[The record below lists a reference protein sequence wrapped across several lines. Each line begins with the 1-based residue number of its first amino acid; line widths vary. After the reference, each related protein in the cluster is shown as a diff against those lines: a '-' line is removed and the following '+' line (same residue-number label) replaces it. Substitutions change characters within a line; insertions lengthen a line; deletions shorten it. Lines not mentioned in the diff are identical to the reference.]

1 MIAMD
6 DGVMLVRGDIV
17 DRPSLGRE
25 AGVKLVEC
33 LGTTEP
39 IKAT

>member
-6 DGVMLVRGDIV
+6 GVVMLVRGDVV

-39 IKAT
+39 I